1 MRTLSENRQESARR
15 RARTSVIFDFE
26 VIAIFLVV
34 KTMGP
39 TILNDSQ
46 EKGSRRGTACRAPT
60 ADFARRAGKN
70 KAHPE
75 GWALVKVSFDAIR
88 TRMYR
93 GTSRGGPI
101 RSSSRRG
108 DCRDRRFPR
117 PPPASRGS
125 GWPRAADK
133 KSLRY
138 GRAGRGSDS
147 ARGDSRQVSSLQR
160 GQTMAV
166 RIDRKT
172 DG

>member
-1 MRTLSENRQESARR
+1 MPNSSVTVVFAGTTLRNQISHSGPFGPGMPGKCENILDSRGVACARLLLIDTYRTGCYAL
-15 RARTSVIFDFE
+15 
-26 VIAIFLVV
+26 
-34 KTMGP
+34 
-39 TILNDSQ
+39 
-46 EKGSRRGTACRAPT
+46 T

-75 GWALVKVSFDAIR
+75 GWALVKVSFDAIK

-133 KSLRY
+133 RSLRY
-138 GRAGRGSDS
+138 GRAGR
-147 ARGDSRQVSSLQR
+147 RLR
-160 GQTMAV
+160 
-166 RIDRKT
+166 
-172 DG
+172 